1 MSHFEEDSNEQVIK
15 ITNNSDFLSFTTTEE
30 VSTDPFK
37 IDLEEIKKVRG
48 LGASFRRKIGREF
61 TKSFTGQDGS
71 GTQQNL
77 MAQAVT
83 GYAMFDLIEPPYNL
97 DYLSRI
103 YEISTYN
110 YAAINAKVSNIVGL
124 GYDFVE
130 TRKTNDAFDSI
141 TDEIQLARARRK
153 LNKLKQDL
161 QNWLEETNEEETF
174 TETLIKAYTDLEAT
188 GNGYIEIG
196 RTTSGNIGYVGHIP
210 AKTMRVRRLRDG
222 FIQLLYGKAVY
233 FRNFA
238 EEEVENPIAGHRT
251 FRRVYSYS

>member
-83 GYAMFDLIEPPYNL
+83 G
-97 DYLSRI
+97 
-103 YEISTYN
+103 
-110 YAAINAKVSNIVGL
+110 
-124 GYDFVE
+124 
-130 TRKTNDAFDSI
+130 
-141 TDEIQLARARRK
+141 RR
-153 LNKLKQDL
+153 
-161 QNWLEETNEEETF
+161 
-174 TETLIKAYTDLEAT
+174 Y
-188 GNGYIEIG
+188 
-196 RTTSGNIGYVGHIP
+196 
-210 AKTMRVRRLRDG
+210 
-222 FIQLLYGKAVY
+222 
-233 FRNFA
+233 
-238 EEEVENPIAGHRT
+238 
-251 FRRVYSYS
+251 